1 MAEYVKSS
9 DIGVSAAAL
18 DAELSKMEAETRVRI
33 EATERFTQTD
43 AYQSVLKSKYRR
55 YHFYYAPPY
64 GDQWPEDVA
73 QRPGKIHATVNIVK
87 PAVNIDARLQALLP
101 RISLAPDGLTEEQR
115 QGAEAAEKLMLGW
128 LDLSGWDVWLA
139 TLTRVK
145 SLYGKGIIKVFW
157 NKQAKRPDARVVENP
172 GNLRIGW
179 GSSDFSVMDWA
190 LYEYS
195 ISLQEAAIRFPGAV
209 ITKNSDGRLHLQI
222 MSSGSPSDPLN
233 QKPNLKSP
241 EALSR
246 PLPYQPSDYES
257 KQVAV
262 WDYWYKKPDGKGG
275 QAVCNAMFLG
285 GALVTPAGEKSSI
298 MEHSYLPDIPYIII
312 SQDTEPGNPEG
323 LSMVEDLIDLQVE
336 LNRAMAHWMQ
346 LVADEIDPAW
356 VLEGENADSIPP
368 GMVPKG
374 GEVLAAGAGNTL
386 RPLDK
391 GVNIFPIAELVK
403 SMWDHYH
410 KISGLSEI
418 LYGQVPGAQT
428 SGRAVAIQ
436 VEAAANRLDPRRRL
450 LYSGLRELLVFWTI
464 MTERVN
470 PKMPVGVDQQTGKK
484 LYAPVADIVA
494 GYRRW
499 KIVAPEITPR
509 DLIENTQNELNKVQ
523 GNLSSLRTAMDAIG
537 QDSPEAELDLIRQ
550 EKMDAQ
556 LNPAAV
562 QAYTALLIQVQQLQ
576 QQQAAMQQQL
586 SQLPLGA
593 GPSSA
598 GYPQPGPN
606 GPVGGPPGGAVAQG
620 QTAVNAVQQA
630 QFAAQPTAVGPDQNQ
645 PPQPMTQ
652 AGSLPPAAGQPPGP
666 QTTTLV
672 RGGQALNQIAF
683 KGR

>member
-1 MAEYVKSS
+1 MSDYVKSV
-9 DIGVSAAAL
+9 DVGVDVAL
-18 DAELSKMEAETRVRI
+18 EAELSRMEAEARVGV
-33 EATERFTQTD
+33 EAHERFVQVD

-64 GDQWPEDVA
+64 GDQWPEDLA
-73 QRPGKIHATVNIVK
+73 QRPGKIHATANIIK
-87 PAVNIDARLQALLP
+87 PAVNIDARIQALLP

-115 QGAEAAEKLMLGW
+115 TRAESCEKLMLTW
-128 LDLSGWDVWLA
+128 LDLSGWEVWLG

-145 SLYGKGIIKVFW
+145 SLYGKGIVKVFW
-157 NKQAKRPDARVVENP
+157 NKDGKRPDARPVENP

-195 ISLQEAAIRFPGAV
+195 ISPQEAMVRFPGTV
-209 ITKNSDGRLHLQI
+209 ITNKDGRLHLQL
-222 MSSGSPSDPLN
+222 MSESNHGDPLN
-233 QKPNLKSP
+233 QSSP
-241 EALSR
+241 MRSADNLSR

-262 WDYWYKKPDGKGG
+262 WDYWYKKPNKKGG
-275 QAVCNAMFLG
+275 FTVCNAMFIG
-285 GALVTPAGEKSSI
+285 GALVTPAGQKSPL
-298 MEHSYLPDIPYIII
+298 MEHAYLPDIPYIVIP
-312 SQDTEPGNPEG
+312 QDTEPGNPEG

-374 GEVLAAGAGNTL
+374 GEVVAAGSGNKL

-391 GVNIFPIAELVK
+391 GVNIFPVAELVK
-403 SMWDHYH
+403 SIWEHYH

-436 VEAAANRLDPRRRL
+436 VEAAGNRLDPRRRL
-450 LYSGLRELLVFWTI
+450 LYSGLRELLVFWAI
-464 MTERVN
+464 MAERIN
-470 PKMPVGVDQQTGKK
+470 PKMPVGVDEETGKT
-484 LYAPVADIVA
+484 LYAGVKEIVS

-499 KIVAPEITPR
+499 KIVPPEITPR

-523 GNLSSLRTAMDAIG
+523 GSLSSLRTAMDAIG

-562 QAYTALLIQVQQLQ
+562 QAYTALLIQMQQLQ
-576 QQQAAMQQQL
+576 AQQQAMQQQL
-586 SQLPLGA
+586 QQLPLGA
-593 GPSSA
+593 GPGQG
-598 GYPQPGPN
+598 GYPQPPD
-606 GPVGGPPGGAVAQG
+606 GAVAQG
-620 QTAVNAVQQA
+620 ETAVNAVQQA
-630 QFAAQPTAVGPDQNQ
+630 QFAAQPQAVAEDQN
-645 PPQPMTQ
+645 QPMTQ
-652 AGSLPPAAGQPPGP
+652 AGSVPAAAGQGP
-666 QTTTLV
+666 SPQESTTLI
-672 RGGQALNQIAF
+672 RQGNALNQIAIR
-683 KGR
+683 G